1 MTNPAILAKAKAHFK
16 EVLAGGLRGPIR
28 VPEWECDIWYKAAT
42 TFQQE
47 SKIVELTSQGKT
59 VEALVESLIMRALD
73 ADGNAIFSRA
83 DKPELM
89 RSVDPSVIMR
99 IMADMN
105 DTESAEQTEAAVK
118 N

>member
-1 MTNPAILAKAKAHFK
+1 MSNAAIMAKAKQHFK
-16 EVLAGGLRGPIR
+16 EILSGGLKGPIR
-28 VPEWECDIWYKAAT
+28 VPEWECEIWYKAAT

-47 SKIVELTSQGKT
+47 SKIVELTAAGKT

-73 ADGNAIFSRA
+73 ADGSAIFSKA

-99 IMADMN
+99 IMSEMN
-105 DTESAEQTEAAVK
+105 DTESATNVEDAVK